1 MNFKNLLFALS
12 ALVLIW
18 AAVGVVMSATAKHTS
33 TPEKVNALMATAPW
47 LDGPPGPDATRK
59 KYLDDIIANVNR
71 LDFNQ
76 RRSMRDEEGR
86 DIGQRFFESLTKEER
101 TRFLEET
108 VELHFKSVMK
118 AFNQMP
124 REERQKLVKQAM
136 DDMNRD
142 QPDGR
147 NMERLKQEDAKV
159 FEKVVETGLGSYY
172 EGASVETKL
181 DLAPLMEQMQQRL
194 RGSGG
199 SGMGGR

>member
-18 AAVGVVMSATAKHTS
+18 AAVGVVMSATARHTS
-33 TPEKVNALMATAPW
+33 TPERVNSLMAAAPW
-47 LDGPPGPDATRK
+47 LKDAPSSDGERK
-59 KYLDDIIANVNR
+59 KYLTEIIANVNR

-76 RRSMRDEEGR
+76 RRTMREEGR
-86 DIGQRFFESLTKEER
+86 DVGQQFFESLTKEER

-108 VELHFKSVMK
+108 VAQHFKSVMK

-194 RGSGG
+194 RGFGG
-199 SGMGGR
+199 PGMGGR